1 MIAMLGVAKHWP
13 HPDATRLPRPCVA
26 GAGGLQHDVRCGD
39 LYDRL
44 AHDFGAGYVAPGDKW
59 DNTGGTD
66 VCDFG
71 RSRRTGV
78 MSMCTSRRRTR
89 VGPYFG
95 RVSSC

>member
-1 MIAMLGVAKHWP
+1 MFAAVTFTTDWRMIS
-13 HPDATRLPRPCVA
+13 
-26 GAGGLQHDVRCGD
+26 
-39 LYDRL
+39 
-44 AHDFGAGYVAPGDKW
+44 AGYVAPGDKW